1 MVGGKEGFRKG
12 TETEGQESEALQLIF
27 PLWRPGWEEQ
37 HQAASVLLWDV
48 LPVQTNRPRA
58 SGLMGT
64 RPARG
69 PNLLFFSFLFF
80 ALPPTPTPTPIP
92 PSLNNQR
99 SVDTHSSWRTH
110 FNYSK
115 QTWKNSPS
123 LYQAFPHSNFTW
135 HSKFVHQ
142 RWPSWSSRN
151 QIPVTCTYH
160 HRHTFSHFCILS
172 LSLFPIPSL
181 CVTCAHT
188 ELPMHLFAKTSVF
201 LTECEYI
208 SAPKYMHN

>member
-1 MVGGKEGFRKG
+1 MAAWLGGA
-12 TETEGQESEALQLIF
+12 T
-27 PLWRPGWEEQ
+27 
-37 HQAASVLLWDV
+37 ASVLLWDV

-69 PNLLFFSFLFF
+69 PNLLCFFLSFSSLS
-80 ALPPTPTPTPIP
+80 LPPPPPPLFPPLSTTNAPLTRTPAEGRTSII
-92 PSLNNQR
+92 LNR
-99 SVDTHSSWRTH
+99 PE
-110 FNYSK
+110 
-115 QTWKNSPS
+115 KNSPS